1 MARAPRRRAFTDLKA
16 MNTSETTCF
25 RDVLDGVLGRYGT
38 ALPTEYQALMNG
50 ILPLDPPP
58 PAAPN
63 PPLSAAP
70 NRHRGGR
77 AKTAAKSE
85 RQR

>member
-50 ILPLDPPP
+50 I
-58 PAAPN
+58 
-63 PPLSAAP
+63 
-70 NRHRGGR
+70 
-77 AKTAAKSE
+77 
-85 RQR
+85 